1 MIPKNMMPRI
11 EVVKSPSVT
20 WEFDRERNR
29 IGGKFD
35 GIKTVEQA
43 IYLILNTERYAY
55 LIYSWD
61 YGVELDDL
69 IGRSLDYIMP
79 EAKRRITEALMM
91 DNRIMNVYDFE
102 YKRVVDSLLIKFHVD
117 TVYGIIQVEKVV
129 NV

>member
-1 MIPKNMMPRI
+1 MIPKNMKPRI

-35 GIKTVEQA
+35 GVQTVEQA
-43 IYLILNTERYAY
+43 IYLILNTERYEY

-91 DNRIMNVYDFE
+91 DNRIMNVYEFE
-102 YKRVVDSLLIKFHVD
+102 YKRVRDSLLIKFHVD
-117 TVYGIIQVEKVV
+117 TLYGVIQAEKVV